1 MAFWA
6 LKGYHISMSEG
17 KLFVCATPIGN
28 LKDITLRVLETLKEV
43 NLIAAEDTRQ
53 TRKLLTRYG
62 IKTPLTSYHEHN
74 EVTKGK
80 ELLRKLEGGQDIA
93 LVSDAGMP
101 GLADPGHRLIKT
113 CLEVGIGVEVLPG
126 PSAFLTALVVSGL
139 PTDSFIYRGFL
150 PRKKS
155 ERVRAL
161 KEFSNEKR
169 TLVFYESP
177 HRLEGLLVDALEVL
191 GDRRMVLARELTK
204 KFEEII
210 RGSISQVLERLREG
224 KLKGEMV
231 VVMEGVGK
239 EKSLVDIG
247 SLGSRVIWLMRE
259 GFTRREAVK
268 KIAEEEGVSPRMLYE
283 AVKRVKISR
292 EKGD

>member
-1 MAFWA
+1 MG
-6 LKGYHISMSEG
+6 LEGLSYISMSEG

-53 TRKLLTRYG
+53 TRKLLTHYG

-74 EVTKGK
+74 EVTKGR

-161 KEFSNEKR
+161 KELSNEKR

-247 SLGSRVIWLMRE
+247 SLSSRVMWLMKE
-259 GFTRREAVK
+259 GLTRREAVK